1 MTLSN
6 KILRFLKSLE
16 IQAQLP
22 KGVDVLNPYQDKT
35 AFGFCKKF
43 YQKFYSDNNPRT
55 LIIGI
60 NPGRLGGG
68 LTGIPFTDPIKL
80 QERCGIKNELQKRAE
95 LSADF
100 IHLVIDA
107 FGGLEKFYSQFYFSS
122 VSPLGFTKDGK
133 NLNYYDIPE
142 LQKALKPFIVNSM
155 QTQLGFGLK
164 AKTLFV
170 LGEGKNF
177 DYVQSLNDEFKFF
190 KKVTPLPH
198 PRFVMQY
205 KRKQLKI
212 YINEYVKKLQALE
225 L

>member
-1 MTLSN
+1 MVAV
-6 KILRFLKSLE
+6 KILHFLESLE
-16 IQAQLP
+16 IQTTLP
-22 KGVDVLNPYQDKT
+22 NGVEVLNPYQEKT
-35 AFGFCKKF
+35 SFDLCDRFYKK
-43 YQKFYSDNNPRT
+43 YYSDNNPRT
-55 LIIGI
+55 LIMGI

-80 QERCGIKNELQKRAE
+80 QEHCGIKNEFPKRAE

-100 IHLVIDA
+100 IHLVLDA
-107 FGGLEKFYSQFYFSS
+107 FGGLEKFHSQYYFSS

-142 LQKALKPFIVNSM
+142 LEGALKPFIVKSI
-155 QTQLGFGLK
+155 QTQLAFGLRQDVV
-164 AKTLFV
+164 FV

-177 DYVQSLNDEFKFF
+177 NYVQSLNNEFKLF
-190 KKVTPLPH
+190 KKITPLPH

-205 KRKQLKI
+205 RRKQLLS
-212 YINEYVKKLQALE
+212 YINDYVTKLQTLE

>member
-1 MTLSN
+1 VLGD

-16 IQAQLP
+16 IQAPLP
-22 KGVDVLNPYQDKT
+22 KGVEVLNPYQNQV
-35 AFGFCKKF
+35 AFDFCEEF
-43 YQKFYSDNNPRT
+43 YRKYYSDDNLRT

-80 QERCGIKNELQKRAE
+80 QERCGIENQLPKRAE

-100 IHLVIDA
+100 IHMVIDA

-142 LQKALKPFIVNSM
+142 LQKALKLFIVKSM
-155 QTQLGFGLK
+155 QTQIGFGLN
-164 AKTLFV
+164 TNVCFI

-177 DYVQSLNDEFKFF
+177 NYVQTLNDEYKFF
-190 KKVTPLPH
+190 KKIVPLPH

-205 KRKQLKI
+205 RRKQLQTYI
-212 YINEYVKKLQALE
+212 TEYINKLSGV
-225 L
+225 

>member
-1 MTLSN
+1 VLADR
-6 KILRFLKSLE
+6 ILPFLKGLE
-16 IQAQLP
+16 IQERLP
-22 KGVDVLNPYQDKT
+22 KGVAVLNPYQDKT
-35 AFGFCKKF
+35 SFGLCEKF
-43 YQKFYSDNNPRT
+43 YRKFYSDNNPRT

-80 QERCGIKNELQKRAE
+80 QERCGFPNELPKRSE

-107 FGGLEKFYSQFYFSS
+107 YGGLEKFYSQFYFSS
-122 VSPLGFTKDGK
+122 VSPLGFTRDGK

-142 LQKALKPFIVNSM
+142 LQKVLKSFIVSSIK
-155 QTQLGFGLK
+155 QQLAFGLK
-164 AKTLFV
+164 MEICFV

-177 DYVQSLNDEFKFF
+177 NYVKSLNEEFNFF
-190 KKVTPLPH
+190 KRVVPLPH

-205 KRKQLKI
+205 KRKHVGS
-212 YINEYVKKLQALE
+212 YIDQYTNEFLRS
-225 L
+225 

>member
-1 MTLSN
+1 MLSE
-6 KILRFLKSLE
+6 KVLRFLKSLE
-16 IQAQLP
+16 IQAALP
-22 KGVDVLNPYQDKT
+22 KGVEVLNPYQDKT
-35 AFGFCKKF
+35 AFGFCEKF
-43 YQKFYSDNNPRT
+43 YRKFYSDSNPRT

-80 QERCGIKNELQKRAE
+80 QERCGIENELPKRVE

-107 FGGLEKFYSQFYFSS
+107 VGGLEKFYAKFYFSS
-122 VSPLGFTKDGK
+122 VSPLGFTKHGK

-142 LQKALKPFIVNSM
+142 LQKALKPFIVKSM
-155 QTQLGFGLK
+155 QTQLSFGLNT
-164 AKTLFV
+164 KTLFV

-190 KKVTPLPH
+190 KNVVPLSH

-205 KRKQLKI
+205 KRKQLPN
-212 YINEYVKKLQALE
+212 YINEYVRKLQALE